1 MTDRAL
7 IGPIPPPELHVMSF
21 NIRRRM
27 PSLGP
32 AVGPRSADRWSVR
45 APALATIL
53 ATERPTLLGTQ
64 EVLPGQD
71 RALSAALGADYL
83 RIGHGRDANG
93 QGEGCPLYYDGTR
106 LELRRWDQ
114 EALSDTPEVPG
125 SRSWGNRTPRTL
137 VRAEFVDRATGI
149 RFVVVNTHLDHISR
163 RSRLRAAQ
171 GIRESIAAGDLPAI
185 VTGDL
190 NSGEGTAPLLELFEG
205 GVLRDAWRAAGTR
218 LTADWGTF
226 PNYRERRR
234 GRKRIDWIAVSA
246 GVEVE
251 RAGIGTRRPGGVWAS
266 DHLPVHAVVR
276 IEGPA

>member
-7 IGPIPPPELHVMSF
+7 VGPVQPPELHVMSF
-21 NIRRRM
+21 NIRRRL

-32 AVGPRSADRWSVR
+32 AIGPRSADRWGVR
-45 APALATIL
+45 VPALTTIL
-53 ATERPTLLGTQ
+53 ATERPTVLGTQ

-71 RALSAALGADYL
+71 RALSAALGPDYL
-83 RIGHGRDANG
+83 RIGHGRDADG

-106 LELRRWDQ
+106 LELRRWSQ
-114 EALSDTPEVPG
+114 EALSDTPDVPG
-125 SRSWGNRTPRTL
+125 SRSWGNHTPRTL
-137 VRAEFVDRATGI
+137 VRAEFTDRATGI
-149 RFVVVNTHLDHISR
+149 RFVAINTHLDHISR
-163 RSRLRAAQ
+163 RSRVRAAEV
-171 GIRESIAAGDLPAI
+171 IRESVASSGLPTV

-190 NSGEGTAPLLELFEG
+190 NSGEGTAPLTALFAN
-205 GVLRDAWRAAGTR
+205 GVLQDAWRAAGRR

-246 GVEVE
+246 GVEVD
-251 RAGIGTRRPGGVWAS
+251 RVGISTRRPGGAWAS

-276 IEGPA
+276 LADPA